1 MTNINPITQ
10 AVCKLVNK
18 HGTRDPFEI
27 CFCLDINIHR
37 MELGPAL
44 KAYYFC
50 HSRIKNIVINA
61 DSSDVIQRVLCAHE
75 LGHAV
80 LHGKLAALRGF
91 HELSMYDA
99 VSRTE
104 YEANLFAAEL
114 LIEDE
119 ELFSLLKTDGVSF
132 YDVAKELYVP
142 PELLDF
148 KFKALESNGVPVK
161 VPHIARSDFLKNDI
175 PGCFDDF

>member
-1 MTNINPITQ
+1 MTNANQITQ
-10 AVCKLVNK
+10 TVCKLVKK

-27 CFCLDINIHR
+27 CFHLDINVHR
-37 MELGPAL
+37 MELGSAL

-80 LHGKLAALRGF
+80 LHGKLATVRGF
-91 HELSMYDA
+91 HEITLYDS
-99 VSRTE
+99 VSQTE

-114 LIEDE
+114 LIDDE
-119 ELFSLLKTDGVSF
+119 ELFSLMKSDGVSF
-132 YDVAKELYVP
+132 YEVAKELYVP

-148 KFKALESNGVPVK
+148 KFRALEGKGVPVK
-161 VPHIARSDFLKNDI
+161 VPYIARSDFLKNDI